1 MNYFC
6 FTYKKE
12 LTKLLYKKKYYIL
25 TIIGFIFTLIRVGG
39 GFLITKLSGGAVT
52 VKSNMALEMLPFVIE
67 LLVPII
73 ILIAVSEL
81 FTHEISAD
89 TMKLSLTQ
97 PITRFKLLTA
107 KSLAAITV
115 GAMATVALGV
125 LNIILQIILSG
136 SPDNVFASLL
146 AYIIDIIPLIGVA
159 FLGVIINVNLKAPSS
174 ATLLSLAVYGIF
186 KYMGLYVS
194 GASSFL
200 FTSMAR
206 FHILFLG
213 KALPL
218 HIILSRAG
226 VLFGSILILYSISY
240 IIFDRRNF

>member
-25 TIIGFIFTLIRVGG
+25 TIIGFLFTLIRVGG

-107 KSLAAITV
+107 KSLAAITI

-159 FLGVIINVNLKAPSS
+159 FLGVIINV
-174 ATLLSLAVYGIF
+174 G
-186 KYMGLYVS
+186 
-194 GASSFL
+194 
-200 FTSMAR
+200 
-206 FHILFLG
+206 
-213 KALPL
+213 
-218 HIILSRAG
+218 
-226 VLFGSILILYSISY
+226 
-240 IIFDRRNF
+240 